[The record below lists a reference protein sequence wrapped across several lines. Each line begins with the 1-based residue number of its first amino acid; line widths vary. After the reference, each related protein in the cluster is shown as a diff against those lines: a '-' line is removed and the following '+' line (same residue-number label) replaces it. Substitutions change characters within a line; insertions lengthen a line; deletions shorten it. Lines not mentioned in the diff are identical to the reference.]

1 MTAAL
6 TGMASTAPRARPI
19 EVVMMS
25 VDWMAPSNPIQMR
38 LKRCQA
44 INHLDNAGA
53 RRTTLHQIPHSN
65 L

>member
-1 MTAAL
+1 
-6 TGMASTAPRARPI
+6 
-19 EVVMMS
+19 MMS

-53 RRTTLHQIPHSN
+53 RRTTLHQIRHSN